1 MSEHPSE
8 PQPHRIHRH
17 HKEHRAHRG
26 PQTHA
31 GGGRPISEES
41 GLQLP
46 QTRFAPY
53 IGTFFTY
60 PKGWKFNWLT
70 PGRTAF
76 LVAAGGFLIIVA
88 CMALAKLVAG

>member
-1 MSEHPSE
+1 MAESTSR
-8 PQPHRIHRH
+8 QHRH
-17 HKEHRAHRG
+17 HKEHRARRG

-31 GGGRPISEES
+31 GGGRPIAEES

-46 QTRFAPY
+46 QMHSAPY
-53 IGTFFTY
+53 LGNFFTY

-76 LVAAGGFLIIVA
+76 LVTAGALLIVVA
-88 CMALAKLVAG
+88 CLALAKLVAG